1 MAGVFTVS
9 REFGGRT
16 LTIETG
22 RIARQ
27 AHGSVVVTY
36 GETVVLVA
44 AAVAPPRS
52 DDIDFFPLSVDYR
65 ERISAAGKFPGGFI
79 KREGR
84 PSTKETLTARNIDRP
99 IRPLFPDGYFNEV
112 QIMATVLS
120 ADRENDPDVPAMVGA
135 SAALC
140 ISKIPFQGPLGACRI
155 GRVDGQFVVNPTHA
169 QLETSDLNM
178 LIGGRKEA
186 INMIEVGAKELPEDV
201 IAAGVLKAHEAI
213 QEVIAMIEE
222 LQAKVA
228 PEKELSLIELNR
240 PLYDK
245 VKADIYDRLV
255 ATKTIS
261 GKQERNNAVKELFEG
276 VRVKYKEECEA
287 QGIAKPDMTMLSRV
301 LTTIEEEVVRQM
313 ILQGKRPDGRGD
325 ADVRPISCE
334 VGVLPRTHGSAL
346 FTRGETQALVSVT
359 LGTIRDAQIIDGLL
373 DEYAQSFT
381 YHYNFPPYSVGEV
394 KPIRGPGRRE
404 IGHGA
409 LAERA
414 LENVRPAEEDFA
426 YTIRVVSDITESNGS
441 SSMASACG
449 GSLALMDAGV
459 PILGAVAGISVGL
472 VTGENGQYKLL
483 TDIIGEEDHFG
494 DMDFKITG
502 TTRGITAIQLDIKAM
517 GLPHNI
523 MVEALE
529 RARAARLQILDTMNK
544 VISAPRGELSKY
556 APKLI
561 TIEIDP
567 EFIGKVI
574 GPGGKM
580 IKSLQEQTDT
590 TIEIEEDG
598 TIYISCVD
606 GDGHLRAKE
615 MIEAMTSPPEIG
627 RLYKEAKVVSVKDF
641 GCFVEIVPGVE
652 GLCHVSELSEGY
664 IKHVE
669 EVCKVGDII
678 PVKLILIDDQ
688 GRLKLSRKAA
698 LQEMGIKEEVKPRPA
713 GEEREPRRDRD
724 NRGRDRD
731 RDRRGKP
738 SGRDRRPDR
747 RD

>member
-1 MAGVFTVS
+1 MAGVYTVS
-9 REFGGRT
+9 KEIGGRM

-22 RIARQ
+22 RIAKQ
-27 AHGSVVVTY
+27 ADGAVLVTY

-44 AAVAPPRS
+44 AVVAPPRS
-52 DDIDFFPLSVDYR
+52 EDIDFFPLSVDYR
-65 ERISAAGKFPGGFI
+65 ERQSAAGKFPGGFI

-84 PSTKETLTARNIDRP
+84 PSTKEILTARNIDRP

-112 QIMATVLS
+112 QVMATVLS
-120 ADRENDPDVPAMVGA
+120 ADRENDPDVPAMIGA

-140 ISKIPFQGPLGACRI
+140 ISKIPFQGPLAACRI
-155 GRVDGQFVVNPTHA
+155 GRVDGEFVVNPTHKD
-169 QLETSDLNM
+169 LETSDLNM

-186 INMIEVGAKELPEDV
+186 ITMIEVGAKELPEDV
-201 IAAGVLKAHEAI
+201 IAAGVQKAHEVI
-213 QEVIAMIEE
+213 QEVIMMMEE
-222 LQAKVA
+222 LQAKAGV
-228 PEKELSLIELNR
+228 EKEVPLVELNR
-240 PLYDK
+240 ELYDK
-245 VKADIYDRLV
+245 VKADIYDRLTV
-255 ATKTIS
+255 LKTVR
-261 GKQERNNAVKELFEG
+261 GKQERNTGVNELFDE
-276 VRVKYKEECEA
+276 VRTKYKEAAEA
-287 QGIAKPDMTMLSRV
+287 EGKKPEMVMLNRILMTL
-301 LTTIEEEVVRQM
+301 EEQVVRKM
-313 ILQGKRPDGRGD
+313 ILEGSRPDGRTD
-325 ADVRPISCE
+325 SEIRPISCE

-346 FTRGETQALVSVT
+346 FTRGETQALVSAT

-373 DEYAQSFT
+373 EEYAQSFT
-381 YHYNFPPYSVGEV
+381 YHYNFPPYAVGEV
-394 KPIRGPGRRE
+394 KPVRGPGRRE

-414 LENVRPAEEDFA
+414 LEGVRPAEEDFA
-426 YTIRVVSDITESNGS
+426 YTIRLVSDITESNGS

-459 PILGAVAGISVGL
+459 PILGAVGGISIGL

-502 TTRGITAIQLDIKAM
+502 TTKGITAIQLDIKAM
-517 GLPHNI
+517 GLPHSI

-529 RARAARLQILDTMNK
+529 RARTARGQILEIMNK
-544 VISAPRGELSKY
+544 VINAPREALSKY

-561 TIEIDP
+561 SIEIDP

-598 TIYISCVD
+598 TIFISCVD

-669 EVCKVGDII
+669 EVCKVGDLI

-698 LQEMGIKEEVKPRPA
+698 LQEMGIKEEVKPRPE
-713 GEEREPRRDRD
+713 GEARDQG
-724 NRGRDRD
+724 RGRDRD
-731 RDRRGKP
+731 KDRGRRPKP
-738 SGRDRRPDR
+738 SGRDRRDR
-747 RD
+747 NDRGDR